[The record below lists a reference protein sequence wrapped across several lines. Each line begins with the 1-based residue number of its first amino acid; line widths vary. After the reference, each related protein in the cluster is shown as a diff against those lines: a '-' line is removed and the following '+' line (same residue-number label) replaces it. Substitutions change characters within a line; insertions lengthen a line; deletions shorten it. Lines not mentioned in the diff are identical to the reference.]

1 MAPSSWAHEVLEVS
15 LMKATPFALG
25 LLLPLAALGSG
36 GTIERVE
43 AGQGSVSVWVY
54 DYAHIDAETL
64 SQAKERASK
73 IFRRARIGL
82 DWVDCPL
89 GADRQAFYPGC
100 KLGLHPVRLVVRIRA
115 GIPPDERTR
124 ARSAFGFA
132 YIPETG
138 GSGFLADVYVSG
150 ADLMASGDTM
160 QRGNMLGHLIA
171 HELGHLLLG
180 TTEHGRGRYHAV
192 PIRRPRDRA
201 GQAGRAALQY
211 RRVRAS
217 GSKCA
222 GAQRLQVSGHRGGA
236 SR

>member
-1 MAPSSWAHEVLEVS
+1 MKTTHFAVVL
-15 LMKATPFALG
+15 LA
-25 LLLPLAALGSG
+25 PLAAFASG

-43 AGQGSVSVWVY
+43 AGKGAVSVWVY

-73 IFRRARIGL
+73 IFRRARIDL

-89 GADRQAFYPGC
+89 GADRQASYPGC
-100 KLGLHPVRLVVRIRA
+100 KPGLHPVRLVVRIRA

-132 YIPETG
+132 YVPESG

-150 ADLMASGDTM
+150 ADRMASGDTM
-160 QRGNMLGHLIA
+160 QQGNMLGHLIA

-180 TTEHGRGRYHAV
+180 TTEHAVAGIMRSPFTGRE
-192 PIRRPRDRA
+192 IE
-201 GQAGRAALQY
+201 QAKRGWLRFNTEESA
-211 RRVRAS
+211 
-217 GSKCA
+217 
-222 GAQRLQVSGHRGGA
+222 RLVANVMARNA